1 VTLRQE
7 FKSGCIAL
15 REQILGAR
23 TPLIADGRVVD
34 AAYIAQYWP
43 GGSLNE
49 RKDLKGWASCYG
61 VLKGLCRLFDNS
73 QQPADRA
80 AKRAAVLDAI
90 AEVPER
96 VDLIARDAE
105 GDPRSLTV
113 YQKGDVALRAVHG
126 VNVQLA
132 YLVDSYGLLT
142 KHGEQDDVELVVR
155 LLSEQ
160 SYLQRILVWIATTK
174 GPGLPYDEGDVRPEP
189 PADLAS
195 LHPLDFYSLSQAFAR
210 VNVAGFAALES
221 ATTPRTRPDWSVFW
235 SGMEEVSGVPAPRLM
250 RDRGLLSLVA
260 SASERVRGHEAAAK
274 EAERKRA

>member
-1 VTLRQE
+1 VSLIKEYKESCATLRQQLLA
-7 FKSGCIAL
+7 G
-15 REQILGAR
+15 R
-23 TPLIADGRVVD
+23 PLTADGQTVD
-34 AAYIAQYWP
+34 DAYIARNWP
-43 GGSLNE
+43 GGEHNA
-49 RKDLKGWASCYG
+49 RKDLKGWSYCHG
-61 VLKGLCRLFDNS
+61 VLIGLCRLKDRS
-73 QQPADRA
+73 VSPHDRA

-96 VDLIARDAE
+96 VDLIARDSE
-105 GDPRSLTV
+105 GNPRSLTV

-132 YLVDSYGLLT
+132 YLVDSYHLLT
-142 KHGEQDDVELVVR
+142 TRGEADDVELVVR
-155 LLSEQ
+155 LLAEQ
-160 SYLQRILVWIATTK
+160 SYLQRVLVWVATTK

-189 PADLAS
+189 PASLAT

-235 SGMEEVSGVPAPRLM
+235 SGMEESSGVPAPRLM

-260 SASERVRGHEAAAK
+260 TASERVRGHEAAAK